1 MKKEKYDIKKLAAIS
16 MMSALAFV
24 SVALIRVPVVSF
36 LKYEP
41 KDCIIAILAFL
52 YGPAA
57 AALST
62 VCVSL
67 IEMITVSD
75 TGIIGFFMNI
85 TATLLFVMPAAFMYK
100 RDKSLH
106 RAVIGLITGTLL
118 MTGGMILWNYV
129 ITPFYMGTPRA
140 DVVKMLIP
148 VFLPFNLFKGG
159 LNTALTLLL
168 YKRVALILRKTG
180 ALPASSDSGSSKK
193 SVIIAVVCAAVI
205 VTLVLVLLA
214 WRGII

>member
-1 MKKEKYDIKKLAAIS
+1 MNKEKYDIKKLAAIS
-16 MMSALAFV
+16 MMTALAFV
-24 SVALIRVPVVSF
+24 SVAIIRIPVVSF

-62 VCVSL
+62 VAVSL

-75 TGIIGFFMNI
+75 TGLIGFFMNI
-85 TATLLFVMPAAFMYK
+85 TASLLFVMPAALMY
-100 RDKSLH
+100 RRAKSLKI
-106 RAVIGLITGTLL
+106 AVIGLAAGALL

-129 ITPFYMGTPRA
+129 VTPFYMGTPRA
-140 DVVKMLIP
+140 DVVKMLVP
-148 VFLPFNLFKGG
+148 VFLPFNLFKGS
-159 LNTALTLLL
+159 LNAAITLLL
-168 YKRVALILRKTG
+168 YKRVAGILRKTG
-180 ALPASSDSGSSKK
+180 AVQSSQTDGSSKK
-193 SVIIAVVCAAVI
+193 SIAVAAICAAVI
-205 VTLVLVLLA
+205 VTLILVLLA

>member
-16 MMSALAFV
+16 MMTALAFV
-24 SVALIRVPVVSF
+24 SVALIRIPVVSF

-52 YGPAA
+52 YGPGA

-62 VCVSL
+62 VAVSL

-75 TGIIGFFMNI
+75 TGLIGFFMNV
-85 TATLLFVMPAAFMYK
+85 TATLLFTMPAALLYK
-100 RDKSLH
+100 RDRNLKS
-106 RAVIGLITGTLL
+106 AIVGLITGTLF

-129 ITPFYMGTPRA
+129 VTPFYMGTPRA

-159 LNTALTLLL
+159 LNAALTLLL
-168 YKRVALILRKTG
+168 YKRVAGILRKTG
-180 ALPASSDSGSSKK
+180 ALPVSSGGGSSKK
-193 SVIIAVVCAAVI
+193 SVILAVICAAVI
-205 VTLVLVLLA
+205 ITLVLVLLA